1 LQIKQPSIDLQE
13 PHMNQDD
20 HIHPLIRKAYSVLD
34 GQPISRADALA
45 IAETIRG
52 ADLLDLVSLAN
63 KVRLKFA
70 PALHSC
76 SIINAKSGKCR
87 ENCRFC
93 AQSAAYGTGIGT
105 YPILAPEAVLEAAA
119 RVYEEGV
126 RTFGY
131 VTSGRGWNKPDRD
144 FRIILD
150 TLDLLHGK
158 YPDLQLCV
166 SLGILSEECV
176 KLLAEH
182 HVRRYN
188 MNLQTSPARYADLI
202 ATTHTIGQKIDTIRL
217 MKKYGI
223 RNCTGGIFG
232 LGETWADRVDM
243 AFAIRELDV
252 EGTPLNILLPI
263 PGTPLEHQNPMSPAD
278 AAKAFAIFRLVN
290 PTKMLKFCAGRETVM
305 KDFQGLLMLS
315 GLNSLMTGGYLTTRG
330 RDIAQ
335 DRAFAASLDGFGSK
349 D

>member
-1 LQIKQPSIDLQE
+1 
-13 PHMNQDD
+13 MND
-20 HIHPLIRKAYSVLD
+20 IVHPLIRSAYSVLD
-34 GQPISRADALA
+34 GQSISRETALA
-45 IAETIRG
+45 IAENIHG

-70 PALHSC
+70 PPIQSC
-76 SIINAKSGKCR
+76 SIINAKSGRCR

-93 AQSAAYGTGIGT
+93 AQSAAYGTGIDT
-105 YPILAPEAVLEAAA
+105 YPILAPEAVLEAAGKA
-119 RVYEEGV
+119 YAEGV

-131 VTSGRGWNKPDRD
+131 VTSGRGWERPDAE
-144 FRIILD
+144 FRTILG
-150 TLDLLHGK
+150 TLDLLHK
-158 YPDLQLCV
+158 KFPDMRLCV

-182 HVRRYN
+182 HVWRYN
-188 MNLQTSPARYADLI
+188 MNIQTSPARYADLI
-202 ATTHTIGQKIDTIRL
+202 ATTHTIEQKLDTVRL

-223 RNCTGGIFG
+223 TNCTGGIFG

-252 EGTPLNILLPI
+252 EASPLNVLLPI
-263 PGTPLEHQNPMSPAD
+263 PGTPLEHQAHITPAD
-278 AAKAFAIFRLVN
+278 AAKTFAIFRLVN
-290 PTKMLKFCAGRETVM
+290 PTKTLKFCAGRETVM

-315 GLNSLMTGGYLTTRG
+315 GLNALMTGGYLTTRG

-335 DRAFAASLDGFGSK
+335 DRAFAASLDAFGEVTRK
-349 D
+349 N

>member
-1 LQIKQPSIDLQE
+1 MKQENIL
-13 PHMNQDD
+13 
-20 HIHPLIRKAYSVLD
+20 HPLVRTAYSVLD

-45 IAETIRG
+45 IAETIHG
-52 ADLLDLVSLAN
+52 ADLIDLISLAN

-70 PALHSC
+70 PAVHSC
-76 SIINAKSGKCR
+76 SIINAKSGKCS

-93 AQSAAYGTGIGT
+93 AQSAAYHTGIGA
-105 YPILAPEAVLEAAA
+105 YPILSPEAVLEAAGKA
-119 RVYEEGV
+119 YAEGV

-144 FRIILD
+144 FRVILG
-150 TLDLLHGK
+150 TLDLLHEK
-158 YPDLQLCV
+158 NPDMQLCA

-182 HVRRYN
+182 HVWRYN

-202 ATTHTIGQKIDTIRL
+202 ATTHTIEQKIDTIRL

-223 RNCTGGIFG
+223 TNCTGGIFG
-232 LGETWADRVDM
+232 LGETWKDRVDM

-263 PGTPLEHQNPMSPAD
+263 PGTPLEHQKHVTPAD
-278 AAKAFAIFRLVN
+278 AAKIFSIFRLVN
-290 PTKMLKFCAGRETVM
+290 PTKALKFCAGRETVM
-305 KDFQGLLMLS
+305 QDFQGLLMLS
-315 GLNSLMTGGYLTTRG
+315 GLNGLMTGGYLTTRG
-330 RDIAQ
+330 REVAQ
-335 DRAFAASLDGFGSK
+335 DRTFAAALEGFGG
-349 D
+349 

>member
-1 LQIKQPSIDLQE
+1 
-13 PHMNQDD
+13 MNQDI
-20 HIHPLIRKAYSVLD
+20 IHPLIRKAYAVLD
-34 GQPISRADALA
+34 GQPISRETALA
-45 IAETIRG
+45 IAREIRG
-52 ADLLDLVSLAN
+52 ADLLDLISLAN

-70 PALHSC
+70 PDLHSC

-93 AQSAAYGTGIGT
+93 AQSAAYDTGIET
-105 YPILAPEAVLEAAA
+105 YPLLAPEAVLEAAGKA
-119 RVYEEGV
+119 YAEGV

-131 VTSGRGWNKPDRD
+131 VTSGRGWDEPDTE
-144 FRIILD
+144 FRIILA
-150 TLDLLHGK
+150 TLDLLHAK
-158 YPDLQLCV
+158 YPDMHLCV

-182 HVRRYN
+182 HVWRYN
-188 MNLQTSPARYADLI
+188 MNIQTSPARYADLI
-202 ATTHTIGQKIDTIRL
+202 ATTHTIEQKLDTIRL

-223 RNCTGGIFG
+223 TNCTGGILG

-252 EGTPLNILLPI
+252 EGTPLNVLLPI
-263 PGTPLEHQNPMSPAD
+263 PGTPLEHNAPVTPAD
-278 AAKAFAIFRLVN
+278 AAKTFAIFRLVN
-290 PTKMLKFCAGRETVM
+290 PTKELKFCAGRETVM

-330 RDIAQ
+330 RDITQ
-335 DRAFAASLDGFGSK
+335 DLAFAASLGGFGGEG
-349 D
+349 

>member
-1 LQIKQPSIDLQE
+1 MIP
-13 PHMNQDD
+13 DD
-20 HIHPLIRKAYSVLD
+20 HIHPLLRQAYSVLD
-34 GQPISRADALA
+34 GKPVSRADALA
-45 IAETIRG
+45 IAENIHG
-52 ADLLDLVSLAN
+52 ADLLDLISLAN

-70 PALHSC
+70 PALHTC

-93 AQSAAYGTGIGT
+93 AQSAAYRTGIDT
-105 YPILAPEAVLEAAA
+105 YPILAPETVLEAAG
-119 RVYEEGV
+119 RVYDEGV

-131 VTSGRGWNKPDRD
+131 VTSGHGWDKPDRD
-144 FRIILD
+144 FQVILD
-150 TLDLLHGK
+150 TLDLLHAK
-158 YPDLQLCV
+158 HPDMHLCV

-182 HVRRYN
+182 HVWRYN
-188 MNLQTSPARYADLI
+188 VNLQTSPARYADLI
-202 ATTHTIGQKIDTIRL
+202 ATTHTIEQKLDTIRL

-223 RNCTGGIFG
+223 TNCTGGIFG

-263 PGTPLEHQNPMSPAD
+263 PGTPLEYEKPVTPAE

-290 PTKMLKFCAGRETVM
+290 PTKEIKFCAGRETVM

-315 GLNSLMTGGYLTTRG
+315 GLNGLMTGGYLTTRG

-335 DRAFAASLDGFGSK
+335 DRTFAAALDGFGRK
-349 D
+349 NA